1 MSIVYFLLVGLVFG
15 TTWVIKV
22 PCQLRWA
29 TVLISHPWQISI
41 IPDFLF
47 LSHPMFNPSGY
58 PTFEIPGEPGH
69 FLFLSLWA
77 HTLLPR
83 SLQYP
88 LHASPG
94 TTHSILGTVATQ
106 TSENTIQ
113 ILLLLCLQSH
123 FTRRKPKSYSRLM
136 CVLNNPSTCFPDQR
150 PESEIKVLVGPWWW
164 RRHSWLWQHHFGLHL
179 HFHAAIFPPRLCIS
193 AWCAPGVS
201 VSRLPSSCECT
212 SHCISVLP
220 SDLILTWLHSK
231 DPISK

>member
-1 MSIVYFLLVGLVFG
+1 
-15 TTWVIKV
+15 
-22 PCQLRWA
+22 
-29 TVLISHPWQISI
+29 
-41 IPDFLF
+41 
-47 LSHPMFNPSGY
+47 MFNPSGY

-150 PESEIKVLVGPWWW
+150 PEVGNQGISRTMMVAQTFLAVAAP
-164 RRHSWLWQHHFGLHL
+164 LWS
-179 HFHAAIFPPRLCIS
+179 PPPFSC
-193 AWCAPGVS
+193 GY
-201 VSRLPSSCECT
+201 LPST
-212 SHCISVLP
+212 SVYLCMVCSWSVCVQTSLFLWMHQ
-220 SDLILTWLHSK
+220 SLHQCAS
-231 DPISK
+231 